1 MDLKREVPGN
11 CPICKGETKITEIY
25 CKTCET
31 TIRGEFE
38 LCKFCR
44 LNEQQKYFVE
54 VFIKNRGNIKEIE
67 KELGISYPTVRNKLD
82 EVISSLGYKLEKPA
96 INQKEIIEK
105 LSKGEINKDEAL
117 KMLNK

>member
-1 MDLKREVPGN
+1 MNREVPGK
-11 CPICKGETKITEIY
+11 CPLCNGEIKVTKIQCNKCGIV
-25 CKTCET
+25 
-31 TIRGEFE
+31 IQGQFD

-82 EVISSLGYKLEKPA
+82 DVISDLGHTVKKSTV
-96 INQKEIIEK
+96 NQKEILEK
-105 LSKGEINKDEAL
+105 LKEGEISKEEVL
-117 KMLNK
+117 KLLKG

>member
-1 MDLKREVPGN
+1 MKREVPGN

-54 VFIKNRGNIKEIE
+54 
-67 KELGISYPTVRNKLD
+67 
-82 EVISSLGYKLEKPA
+82 
-96 INQKEIIEK
+96 
-105 LSKGEINKDEAL
+105 
-117 KMLNK
+117 